1 MGAGPALGALILAL
15 ALPGCWGCVA
25 FSERIITTLADGANS
40 VFAIDVD
47 GDGTVDVL
55 SSAGQ
60 DAAVTW
66 YENDGSFTKEDVITD
81 SMDSANSVFAI
92 DVDGD
97 GDVDALSSGST
108 SFTERII
115 TTLADF
121 AYSVFAIDVDGD
133 GDVDVLS
140 ASFSD
145 DTVAWYENDGSQSFT
160 ERVITTLAEWAC
172 SVFAIDVDGDGD
184 VDALSASYHDDTIAW
199 YEYDAGEDDE
209 PPVFAKHVITTLAD
223 EGNTVFA
230 VDLDGD
236 GDVDALSASYNDDTV
251 AWYENDGSQSF
262 ARRIITNSADA
273 AISVFAIDVDGD
285 GDVDAL
291 SASRDDDTVAWYE
304 NDGSQ
309 SFTDR
314 AISNSADGR
323 GGVYAI
329 DLDGDGDVD
338 VLSASQYDD
347 TVAWYE
353 NECGPHAPSP
363 SPTPRPTALCTSVTF
378 AERVITDSADGGNS
392 LSFDADAGDAA
403 ACVTWD
409 GVAWVA
415 DANVTL
421 TASDA
426 SSASCA
432 STHLSCFAVAAVVVG
447 GSSSD
452 SLCRRLRAAAGSG
465 LYGSRS
471 YKAWLLAQL
480 VGWAALGL
488 FAADQ
493 AAGLWV
499 AAKSSKPRSPRHA
512 VLLEACS
519 TPKAQIV
526 APALALAGLR
536 CAYFAFPM
544 FEARDRVVCVELGAD
559 VRALAVYD
567 AGGPLLLFV
576 LSAIAARWLQVL
588 SGEAKC
594 RSASLHGDTLKAL
607 CAWNGA
613 YAVAAAASTAA
624 LVALAGSRGDALR
637 AVGRAMLV
645 YLAAA
650 HGLQGLGYVAIGRRF
665 LARLDRAVELALA
678 ATAAFLGLKV
688 DASSGLSGAAR
699 RARASVRRRV
709 SAVAKAVRRSTKP
722 LRKPP
727 APPSAKV
734 VEFNAIYARSA
745 GRFAR
750 ESPIPR
756 ASPDPRASG
765 PGPSP
770 PPFDL
775 RNSPPADGAASE
787 GLPAGWES
795 AYDAAS
801 QCFYYRSPA
810 LGVSQWERPAPNRRA
825 SAGAALRK
833 TPSADGAALHSP
845 RRGSV

>member
-1 MGAGPALGALILAL
+1 
-15 ALPGCWGCVA
+15 
-25 FSERIITTLADGANS
+25 
-40 VFAIDVD
+40 
-47 GDGTVDVL
+47 
-55 SSAGQ
+55 
-60 DAAVTW
+60 
-66 YENDGSFTKEDVITD
+66 
-81 SMDSANSVFAI
+81 
-92 DVDGD
+92 
-97 GDVDALSSGST
+97 

-392 LSFDADAGDAA
+392 VFAIDVELVDGLGAEASRVAGLDEPVELSFDADAGDAA

-559 VRALAVYD
+559 VRALA
-567 AGGPLLLFV
+567 
-576 LSAIAARWLQVL
+576 
-588 SGEAKC
+588 
-594 RSASLHGDTLKAL
+594 
-607 CAWNGA
+607 
-613 YAVAAAASTAA
+613 
-624 LVALAGSRGDALR
+624 
-637 AVGRAMLV
+637 
-645 YLAAA
+645 
-650 HGLQGLGYVAIGRRF
+650 
-665 LARLDRAVELALA
+665 
-678 ATAAFLGLKV
+678 
-688 DASSGLSGAAR
+688 
-699 RARASVRRRV
+699 
-709 SAVAKAVRRSTKP
+709 
-722 LRKPP
+722 
-727 APPSAKV
+727 
-734 VEFNAIYARSA
+734 
-745 GRFAR
+745 
-750 ESPIPR
+750 
-756 ASPDPRASG
+756 
-765 PGPSP
+765 
-770 PPFDL
+770 
-775 RNSPPADGAASE
+775 
-787 GLPAGWES
+787 
-795 AYDAAS
+795 
-801 QCFYYRSPA
+801 
-810 LGVSQWERPAPNRRA
+810 
-825 SAGAALRK
+825 
-833 TPSADGAALHSP
+833 
-845 RRGSV
+845 

>member
-108 SFTERII
+108 V
-115 TTLADF
+115 A
-121 AYSVFAIDVDGD
+121 
-133 GDVDVLS
+133 
-140 ASFSD
+140 
-145 DTVAWYENDGSQSFT
+145 AWYENDGPSPSASS
-160 ERVITTLAEWAC
+160 RRSRRAC

-421 TASDA
+421 TRSDA
-426 SSASCA
+426 SAPCA

-526 APALALAGLR
+526 APALASRAPVRLLP
-536 CAYFAFPM
+536 PM

-607 CAWNGA
+607 CA
-613 YAVAAAASTAA
+613 
-624 LVALAGSRGDALR
+624 
-637 AVGRAMLV
+637 
-645 YLAAA
+645 
-650 HGLQGLGYVAIGRRF
+650 
-665 LARLDRAVELALA
+665 
-678 ATAAFLGLKV
+678 
-688 DASSGLSGAAR
+688 
-699 RARASVRRRV
+699 
-709 SAVAKAVRRSTKP
+709 
-722 LRKPP
+722 
-727 APPSAKV
+727 
-734 VEFNAIYARSA
+734 
-745 GRFAR
+745 
-750 ESPIPR
+750 
-756 ASPDPRASG
+756 
-765 PGPSP
+765 
-770 PPFDL
+770 
-775 RNSPPADGAASE
+775 
-787 GLPAGWES
+787 
-795 AYDAAS
+795 
-801 QCFYYRSPA
+801 
-810 LGVSQWERPAPNRRA
+810 
-825 SAGAALRK
+825 
-833 TPSADGAALHSP
+833 
-845 RRGSV
+845 